1 MSGGGEAVRVVCRCR
16 PARSDLLRGHGQGN
30 SDGRTDEEK
39 AAGKVKSASKR
50 ATVPIPSSKRSST
63 IGGQPLATQ
72 QHHSLDTLLGIK
84 FGADGKS
91 ISVIE
96 QGSSVGNTKDAI
108 RAKPHPFTFDH
119 VFDPNCTQADVFDQ
133 LAKDT
138 VNDVLRG
145 YNGSIFAYGQTGS
158 GKTFTMFGP
167 SNAVSDLRGVIPRC
181 AEELFNGLDAIDEV
195 EEVTIKCSFL
205 EIYKEVIQ
213 GQFNHTTHIPAAS
226 QSCTWLHCH
235 CL

>member
-1 MSGGGEAVRVVCRCR
+1 MAAPTKKKP
-16 PARSDLLRGHGQGN
+16 PANPNPPQNAPPHLPH
-30 SDGRTDEEK
+30 
-39 AAGKVKSASKR
+39 
-50 ATVPIPSSKRSST
+50 PKRSST
-63 IGGQPLATQ
+63 HTPLATQ
-72 QHHSLDTLLGIK
+72 QHHNLDALLGIK
-84 FGADGKS
+84 FGPDGKS

-96 QGSSVGNTKDAI
+96 QASSVGNTKDVI
-108 RAKPHPFTFDH
+108 RAKPHAFTFDH

-213 GQFNHTTHIPAAS
+213 GQHAS
-226 QSCTWLHCH
+226 PLTFH
-235 CL
+235 